1 MLLALISLANTPEFR
16 EYISHWGSIG
26 IFIWFITFNQL
37 NPIPSE
43 ISLLVIGYLAAHHVF
58 NPVFAGVASAAGFIA
73 VDIFYYYLARSGS
86 ALIRKKIKRSESSFV
101 KSYKKKLKTHMLKTL
116 MVLNFIP
123 RVRMFGPILA
133 GGMKLSFKSFLLY
146 NSISMVA
153 FTAIYLSLGFVF
165 HESLDKISLK
175 MKSVQHII
183 FIAAMIIIAGV
194 LFIIIR
200 RKQKED

>member
-1 MLLALISLANTPEFR
+1 
-16 EYISHWGSIG
+16 
-26 IFIWFITFNQL
+26 
-37 NPIPSE
+37 
-43 ISLLVIGYLAAHHVF
+43 
-58 NPVFAGVASAAGFIA
+58 
-73 VDIFYYYLARSGS
+73 
-86 ALIRKKIKRSESSFV
+86 
-101 KSYKKKLKTHMLKTL
+101 MLKTL